1 MEQRMQEVDDWIL
14 AARARNGDQAAFTA
28 LVRRY
33 ERPIMHF
40 CARMMGNAADAEDVA
55 QECFLALHRSLERIE
70 PRARFSTLLF
80 GIARNLTLNH
90 LRDGRRRGR
99 HMSRP
104 MDGLETE
111 PASGDR
117 PDHRAQAAEIGAVLA
132 GAMDALA
139 PEHREV
145 LVLRELNQLD
155 YEAIAEIVGC
165 PIGTVRSRLARAR
178 EALRVRLVEQDML
191 P

>member
-1 MEQRMQEVDDWIL
+1 MREVDDWIL

-33 ERPIMHF
+33 ERPVMHF
-40 CARMMGNAADAEDVA
+40 CARMIGNVTDAEDVA
-55 QECFLALHRSLERIE
+55 QECFLALHRSLGRIE

-99 HMSRP
+99 HLSRP
-104 MDGLETE
+104 IEGLEKE
-111 PASGDR
+111 PATGDR
-117 PDHRAQAAEIGAVLA
+117 PDHRAQAAEIGVMLA
-132 GAMDALA
+132 EAIDRLA

-155 YEAIAEIVGC
+155 YEAIADVVGC

-178 EALRVRLVEQDML
+178 EALRARLAEQDML

>member
-1 MEQRMQEVDDWIL
+1 MQEVDDWIL
-14 AARARNGDQAAFTA
+14 AARARNGDQAAFTT

-33 ERPIMHF
+33 ERPVMHF
-40 CARMMGNAADAEDVA
+40 CARMIGNADDAEDVA
-55 QECFLALHRSLERIE
+55 QECFLALHRSLGRIE

-80 GIARNLTLNH
+80 GMARNLTLNH

-99 HMSRP
+99 HMARP
-104 MDGLETE
+104 MEGLEKE
-111 PASGDR
+111 PATGGDQ
-117 PDHRAQAAEIGAVLA
+117 PDHRAQAAEIGAMVAEAINGLP
-132 GAMDALA
+132 

-155 YEAIAEIVGC
+155 YGAIAQVVGC

-178 EALRVRLVEQDML
+178 EALRARLAEQDML

>member
-1 MEQRMQEVDDWIL
+1 MQEVDDWIL

-33 ERPIMHF
+33 ERPVMHF
-40 CARMMGNAADAEDVA
+40 CARMIGNVPDAEDVT
-55 QECFLALHRSLERIE
+55 QECFLAVHRNLGRIE

-99 HMSRP
+99 HMARP
-104 MDGLETE
+104 MDGLEKE
-111 PASGDR
+111 PAAADQPDR
-117 PDHRAQAAEIGAVLA
+117 RAQAAEIGRVVAAAIDGLAV
-132 GAMDALA
+132 
-139 PEHREV
+139 EHREV

-155 YEAIAEIVGC
+155 YEAIAQIVGC

-178 EALRVRLVEQDML
+178 EALRVRL
-191 P
+191 

>member
-1 MEQRMQEVDDWIL
+1 MQEMDDWIL

-33 ERPIMHF
+33 ERPIVHF
-40 CARMMGNAADAEDVA
+40 CARMIGNTADAEDVA
-55 QECFLALHRSLERIE
+55 QECFLSLHRSLGRIE

-99 HMSRP
+99 HMARP
-104 MDGLETE
+104 VEGLESE
-111 PASGDR
+111 PASADR
-117 PDHRAQAAEIGAVLA
+117 PDRRALAAEIGTVLA
-132 GAMDALA
+132 AAMDELA

-145 LVLRELNQLD
+145 LVLREMNQLD
-155 YEAIAEIVGC
+155 YETIADIVGC

-178 EALRVRLVEQDML
+178 EALRLRLTEKDML

>member
-1 MEQRMQEVDDWIL
+1 MQEADDWIL
-14 AARARNGDQAAFTA
+14 AARARNGDQTAFTA

-33 ERPIMHF
+33 ERPVMHF
-40 CARMMGNAADAEDVA
+40 CARMIGNTADAEDVA
-55 QECFLALHRSLERIE
+55 QECFLALHRSLGRIE

-99 HMSRP
+99 HMARP
-104 MDGLETE
+104 MDGLEKE
-111 PASGDR
+111 PATGDQ
-117 PDHRAQAAEIGAVLA
+117 PDRRALAAEIGTVLTA
-132 GAMDALA
+132 AINGLA

-145 LVLRELNQLD
+145 LVLREINQLD
-155 YEAIAEIVGC
+155 YEAIAQVVGC

-178 EALRVRLVEQDML
+178 EALRGRLIEQDML

>member
-1 MEQRMQEVDDWIL
+1 
-14 AARARNGDQAAFTA
+14 
-28 LVRRY
+28 
-33 ERPIMHF
+33 
-40 CARMMGNAADAEDVA
+40 
-55 QECFLALHRSLERIE
+55 
-70 PRARFSTLLF
+70 
-80 GIARNLTLNH
+80 
-90 LRDGRRRGR
+90 
-99 HMSRP
+99 
-104 MDGLETE
+104 
-111 PASGDR
+111 
-117 PDHRAQAAEIGAVLA
+117 
-132 GAMDALA
+132 MDALA

>member
-1 MEQRMQEVDDWIL
+1 MQEVDDWIL

-40 CARMMGNAADAEDVA
+40 CARMIGNASDAEDLA
-55 QECFLALHRSLERIE
+55 QECFLALHRSLGRIE

-99 HMSRP
+99 HMASP
-104 MDGLETE
+104 MEGLEKE
-111 PASGDR
+111 PATGDR
-117 PDHRAQAAEIGAVLA
+117 PDRRAQAAEIGVVLIEA
-132 GAMDALA
+132 INGLA

-145 LVLRELNQLD
+145 LVLRELSQLD
-155 YEAIAEIVGC
+155 YEAIAQVVGC

-178 EALRVRLVEQDML
+178 EALRVRLMEQDML